1 MANHKKKKQAGH
13 AASSETSHN
22 ADKPVTL
29 KDMLGADILAKL
41 KEQTE
46 AMKQEEASQRETK
59 RQEEEAKRIAE
70 QKLKEKDFEYLLN
83 NSSPKDWRKY
93 N

>member
-1 MANHKKKKQAGH
+1 MSRTPAN
-13 AASSETSHN
+13 ASQQN

-29 KDMLGADILAKL
+29 KDMLGTDIVAKL
-41 KEQTE
+41 KEQAE
-46 AMKQEEASQRETK
+46 AMKREEASLRETK
-59 RQEEEAKRIAE
+59 RLEEEAARAAE